1 VQGGTF
7 YNEAVLRAFEQEMG
21 VNVIRPSIAG
31 LMGAFGAALYG
42 RAHARKESTLLSAQ
56 ALETFTQQAK
66 SVKCG
71 LCGNHCQLTVNT
83 FPGGRRF
90 ISGNRC
96 DRPITHR
103 TGDDPLNLYAYKL
116 SLLAQYGEGTG
127 TRGIVGMPMCLSF
140 YELFPFWHFV
150 PPPPAGGVCL
160 KEGASGE
167 KDKPSV
173 LPKAPSQRGLSAKR
187 TGGVHLRIMLQCALP
202 LAQKRQM
209 RYTINTTTA
218 PVFR

>member
-1 VQGGTF
+1 M
-7 YNEAVLRAFEQEMG
+7 LRAFEQEMG

-103 TGDDPLNLYAYKL
+103 TGDDPLNLYAQAFAAGAVRRGHRHARHCGHAHVPQL
-116 SLLAQYGEGTG
+116 LRAVPLLAYAVHKAGLPGAPQRIFHPCHLSGRAGNHPSDTVCYPAKLAHGHVKELAE
-127 TRGIVGMPMCLSF
+127 MPDIDAIF
-140 YELFPFWHFV
+140 T
-150 PPPPAGGVCL
+150 PA
-160 KEGASGE
+160 
-167 KDKPSV
+167 
-173 LPKAPSQRGLSAKR
+173 
-187 TGGVHLRIMLQCALP
+187 
-202 LAQKRQM
+202 
-209 RYTINTTTA
+209 
-218 PVFR
+218 